1 MKIQNALIWGTEQL
15 QQSLSPRLD
24 AEILLAFLLRISRV
38 YLMTHHQRE
47 LTDVEMDKFRE
58 VIAKRKTGY
67 PIAYITGVKEFY
79 GRDFSVQEEILIPRP
94 ETEHLIEIIVEWAKT
109 HPVETIIDIGAGSGA
124 IGITLGLELEE
135 TRVFAT
141 DISKMAV
148 YMATENAKNHHLMRY
163 LVLLGNLDEPLIP
176 LELQEKVDVL
186 VSNPPYIPKQ
196 EIDDLMSDVRDFEPH
211 LALDGGEDGLDFYRA
226 LVKISKGYLRSGGL
240 LAFEIGADQGQAVAD
255 LLLKAGYQSVAI
267 HPDLAGLDRVV
278 SGEKAQEP

>member
-1 MKIQNALIWGTEQL
+1 MKIQNALIWGAEQL

-38 YLMTHHQRE
+38 YLMTHHERE
-47 LTDVEMDKFRE
+47 LSDVEWDKFQE

-67 PIAYITGVKEFY
+67 PISYITGVKEFY

-94 ETEHLIEIIVEWAKT
+94 ETEHLIEFIVEWAKT

-124 IGITLGLELEE
+124 IGITLGLELPH
-135 TRVFAT
+135 TRVLAT

-148 YMATENAKNHHLMRY
+148 YMATENAENHHLMRY
-163 LVLLGNLDEPLIP
+163 LVLLGNLDEPLQS

-186 VSNPPYIPKQ
+186 VSNPPYIPKR
-196 EIDDLMSDVRDFEPH
+196 EIDELMSDVRDFEPH
-211 LALDGGEDGLDFYRA
+211 LALDGGEDGLDFYRE
-226 LVKISKGYLRSGGL
+226 LVKISKGYLRPGGL
-240 LAFEIGADQGQAVAD
+240 LAFEIGADQGEAVAE
-255 LLLKAGYQSVAI
+255 LMENAGYQSIAI

>member
-1 MKIQNALIWGTEQL
+1 
-15 QQSLSPRLD
+15 
-24 AEILLAFLLRISRV
+24 
-38 YLMTHHQRE
+38 MTHHERE
-47 LTDVEMDKFRE
+47 LTDVELDKFQE

-67 PIAYITGVKEFY
+67 PISYITGVKEFY

-94 ETEHLIEIIVEWAKT
+94 ETEHLIEFIVDWAKT

-124 IGITLGLELEE
+124 IGITLGLELAE

-163 LVLLGNLDEPLIP
+163 LVLLGNLDEPLTT
-176 LELQEKVDVL
+176 LELQGKVDVL
-186 VSNPPYIPKQ
+186 VSNPPYIPKR
-196 EIDDLMSDVRDFEPH
+196 EIDDLMVDVRNFEPH

-226 LVKISKGYLRSGGL
+226 LVKISKEYLRPGGL
-240 LAFEIGADQGQAVAD
+240 LAFEIGADQGQAVAG
-255 LLLKAGYQSVAI
+255 LLLEAGYQSVAI

>member
-47 LTDVEMDKFRE
+47 LTDVEMDKFQE

-67 PIAYITGVKEFY
+67 PISYITGVKEFY

-94 ETEHLIEIIVEWAKT
+94 ETEHLIEIIVEWAST

-124 IGITLGLELEE
+124 IGITLGLELAE

-176 LELQEKVDVL
+176 LELQEEVDVL

-196 EIDDLMSDVRDFEPH
+196 EIDDLMPDVRDFEPH

-226 LVKISKGYLRSGGL
+226 LVKISKGYLRPGGL
-240 LAFEIGADQGQAVAD
+240 LAFEIGADQGEAVAD
-255 LLLKAGYQSVAI
+255 LLLEAGYQSVVI